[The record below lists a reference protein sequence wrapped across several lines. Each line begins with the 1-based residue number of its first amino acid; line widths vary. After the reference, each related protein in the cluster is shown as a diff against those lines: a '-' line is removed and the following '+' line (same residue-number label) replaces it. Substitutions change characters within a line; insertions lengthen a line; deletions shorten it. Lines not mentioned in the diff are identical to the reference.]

1 MNDDIVLSFFG
12 GVVGDLTKSSMTI
25 KNHRFHVG
33 IDYGLW
39 QGNKREFVERNKEI
53 PFSPNTIDALILTHA
68 HVDHSG
74 GIPILYN
81 NGMGAEE
88 GKGKIFCTEQTM
100 KIAPIMIL
108 DTAKISERDFIRKP
122 KKHLTDSKTIF
133 KIRRFKK
140 NGVGN
145 AKTIER
151 LDLGWAI
158 EPYSE
163 KDAIKSLNLFNGGS
177 RGYHYWFKVA
187 KGVRAKFYNS
197 GHVLGGAICVLEVGN
212 ELNGKKIIRIGFS
225 GDLGRNNGIILPS
238 PEIIKE
244 PLDYWVT
251 ESTYGG
257 ISHPQRDGDFN
268 VLRRLIEECY
278 RREGKVFIPSFSL
291 ERSQEIILILS
302 RMMFAREIP
311 RMNIHLDSPMAESIL
326 KIFAESW
333 RKKSFV
339 NQHRFNFNPFISS
352 ENKFLKIVSDYEAS
366 EALTRKRGPHIVVA
380 GSGMGDAGRI
390 RSHYKKGI
398 HQEKN
403 IILLVG
409 YMATGTLNRN
419 IADGHRIVGIDN
431 KDYRVGCLVHK
442 FGSFSAHADR
452 EELLEY
458 TEKIVS
464 NSVGIKKIFISHG
477 GEKNGYELKLALSE
491 KLAQK
496 FGGDWDRKIIIP
508 RIQEKFI
515 LH

>member
-1 MNDDIVLSFFG
+1 MDDDVVLSFFG
-12 GVVGDLTKSSMTI
+12 GVVGDLTKSSMTV

-39 QGNKREFVERNKEI
+39 QGNKREFIERNREV
-53 PFSPNTIDALILTHA
+53 PFFPKTIDALILTHA

-122 KKHLTDSKTIF
+122 KKHLTDSRTIS
-133 KIRRFKK
+133 KIRRLRK
-140 NGVGN
+140 NGVGS

-163 KDAIKSLNLFNGGS
+163 EDAIKSLKLFDGGI
-177 RGYHYWFKVA
+177 RDYHNWFKIA
-187 KGVRAKFYNS
+187 KGIKAKFYNS
-197 GHVLGGAICVLEVGN
+197 GHVLGGAICVLEIGN
-212 ELNGKKIIRIGFS
+212 ELNGKKITRIGFS
-225 GDLGRNNGIILPS
+225 GDLGRNDGIILPP
-238 PEIIKE
+238 PEIIEE

-257 ISHPQRDGDFN
+257 ISHPPRDED
-268 VLRRLIEECY
+268 LDILKRLVRECHE
-278 RREGKVFIPSFSL
+278 RGGKVFIPSFSL
-291 ERSQEIILILS
+291 ERAQEVILILS
-302 RMMFAREIP
+302 GMMFAREIP
-311 RMNIHLDSPMAESIL
+311 KMNIYLDSPMAESIL
-326 KIFAESW
+326 KIFAASW

-339 NQHRFNFNPFISS
+339 NQHRFNFNPFT
-352 ENKFLKIVSDYEAS
+352 ENKFLKIVSGYEAS
-366 EALTRKRGPHIVVA
+366 EALSRKKGPHIIVA

-398 HQEKN
+398 NQKKN
-403 IILLVG
+403 LILLVG
-409 YMATGTLNRN
+409 YMAAGTLNRN
-419 IADGHRIVGIDN
+419 IADGHRIVGIDK
-431 KDYRVGCLVHK
+431 KDYKVSCFVHK

-458 TEKIVS
+458 TERVVS
-464 NSVGIKKIFISHG
+464 RSPGIKKIFISHG
-477 GEKNGYELKLALSE
+477 GEKNGYDFKFVLAENLSN
-491 KLAQK
+491 K
-496 FGGDWDRKIIIP
+496 FGGDWDKKIIIP
-508 RIQEKFI
+508 RKQEQFI
-515 LH
+515 L